1 MIFKRKILEELKE
14 WKELDDG
21 RTALLIEGARRVGKT
36 TVSVEFARTEYKSFI
51 IIDFSEMN
59 EDLMDLFTNHASDLD
74 VFFRRLQLSFGV
86 KLHER
91 KSVIIFDEVQM
102 FPRARQMIKSL
113 VRDRR
118 YDYIE
123 TGSLISL
130 RKNVIDIRIP
140 SEEHVI
146 EMHPMDF
153 EEWMWANGK
162 ETTYEMLK
170 TSFESRMPL
179 GLHAHKALMEE
190 FRTYMVVGGMPQ
202 AVDRFVE
209 TNDYMSAERVKN
221 DILKLYESDI
231 MKLPDK
237 ARNQAYSLLHSI
249 PANLSSQKK
258 TFSPGRI
265 MKGARSRSFT
275 WAIDW
280 FIKAKI
286 INPCFLCNDPDT
298 AMALTRDA
306 SRLKLYFLDTG
317 LLMTLAFGSDKKM
330 LEEAYRNLIA
340 GRLSINEGMFF
351 ENVVAQQLA
360 VRNCELYFHEFRD
373 GESQLYEIDFI
384 IPDARGIIPV
394 EVKSSVSSKHRSLD
408 LFMKKY
414 RTRIE
419 QTYVVH
425 AKDLREDGGI
435 TYIPVYMT
443 GLLRRFRYRAEAD
456 HRRHLSV
463 HNACCSA

>member
-1 MIFKRKILEELKE
+1 MIFKRKIFEELKE

-113 VRDRR
+113 VKDHR

-140 SEEHVI
+140 SEEHAI

-275 WAIDW
+275 
-280 FIKAKI
+280 
-286 INPCFLCNDPDT
+286 
-298 AMALTRDA
+298 
-306 SRLKLYFLDTG
+306 
-317 LLMTLAFGSDKKM
+317 
-330 LEEAYRNLIA
+330 
-340 GRLSINEGMFF
+340 
-351 ENVVAQQLA
+351 
-360 VRNCELYFHEFRD
+360 
-373 GESQLYEIDFI
+373 
-384 IPDARGIIPV
+384 
-394 EVKSSVSSKHRSLD
+394 
-408 LFMKKY
+408 
-414 RTRIE
+414 
-419 QTYVVH
+419 
-425 AKDLREDGGI
+425 
-435 TYIPVYMT
+435 
-443 GLLRRFRYRAEAD
+443 
-456 HRRHLSV
+456 
-463 HNACCSA
+463 